1 MIKTFNR
8 TPISVNTPDDKNIK
22 NYFFNHYNWKGM
34 CDDKNILAVDQ
45 ETFSDC
51 KNVYVDSE
59 GLLRSRP
66 SLKIKTV
73 TYSNA
78 GNEYTLSDILDV
90 WTFNDVTVYLSTSDK
105 KYYLTFVNKN
115 VANHIQRELKYTDSD
130 GESHSYSK
138 VMPILADNKIF
149 IFRNTTSII
158 TTLKKYLCK
167 CNRLYL
173 YSYYVASARQ

>member
-1 MIKTFNR
+1 
-8 TPISVNTPDDKNIK
+8 
-22 NYFFNHYNWKGM
+22 M